1 MYGVLDQYQKEG
13 YQALMKI
20 GNRYGGA
27 FLCDG
32 VGLGKTF
39 VGLMLIERLIMHDG
53 KNVVLLVPKAANEP
67 VWEPAIRPESPEST
81 RSIVQARRTVA
92 KLFADLRPITPQ
104 NTTNVAA
111 LAVFG
116 WGPDVPSRTACEFN
130 MPPLAWPLDGTSAD
144 DWVSQWASAF
154 DVEKVTQDFYRNY
167 ASAFA
172 DVERLIGN
180 KVGLE
185 SAEDLRM
192 FTQTLFNRLMFLR
205 FIERKGWLNFHG
217 RHDYLRVLFQAGGVG
232 TQSIYRSRL
241 RPLFFQALAAE
252 GHLDLDTVGNVP
264 FLNGGLFEENDLD
277 KRRQGRP

>member
-81 RSIVQARRTVA
+81 RSIVQARRTIVA

-116 WGPDVPSRTACEFN
+116 WVRMSRRGQRANSTC
-130 MPPLAWPLDGTSAD
+130 
-144 DWVSQWASAF
+144 
-154 DVEKVTQDFYRNY
+154 R
-167 ASAFA
+167 
-172 DVERLIGN
+172 
-180 KVGLE
+180 
-185 SAEDLRM
+185 
-192 FTQTLFNRLMFLR
+192 
-205 FIERKGWLNFHG
+205 
-217 RHDYLRVLFQAGGVG
+217 
-232 TQSIYRSRL
+232 RL
-241 RPLFFQALAAE
+241 RGRWTARLPTIGFRN
-252 GHLDLDTVGNVP
+252 GHPPST
-264 FLNGGLFEENDLD
+264 
-277 KRRQGRP
+277 